1 MDSMQQSINVGGR
14 LMSLCEPRVMGILNL
29 TPDSFYAGSRSQTE
43 ADVERRVAQ
52 LVEEGADIIDVG
64 ACSTRPDSTPAT
76 EAQEMERLRWGLT
89 ALRRV
94 APDAVVSVDTF
105 RAPVARLCVEE
116 YDAAIVNDISGGSL
130 DPEMFP
136 EVARLGVPYVLTH
149 YSTRPDVDLI
159 TGMLQDL
166 AESINRLHAMGVCD
180 ILVDPGFGF
189 GKTLDQNYELMQR
202 LQELDAL
209 GLPLLVGVSR
219 KSMIYKLLSCSPEE
233 ALNGTTVLHTI
244 ALSKGARILRTHD
257 VRQAVETIKITRKLC
272 SNSE

>member
-1 MDSMQQSINVGGR
+1 MQQSINVGGR

-76 EAQEMERLRWGLT
+76 EAQEMERLRWGLN

-94 APDAVVSVDTF
+94 APEAVVSVDTF
-105 RAPVARLCVEE
+105 RAPVARLCMEE
-116 YDAAIVNDISGGSL
+116 YGVAIVNDISGGSL

-136 EVARLGVPYVLTH
+136 TVARLGVPYVLTH

-166 AESINRLHAMGVCD
+166 AESINRLHEMGVCD

-202 LQELDAL
+202 LQELGAL
-209 GLPLLVGVSR
+209 GMPLLVGVSR

-233 ALNGTTVLHTI
+233 ALNGTTVLHTV
-244 ALSKGARILRTHD
+244 ALSKGASILRTHD